1 MVTELK
7 TEPGQIHKNLVN
19 NRCPK
24 CERELTFVAITDSTL
39 IRKCVGCSLTLHD
52 PLEGGEYPDNVCE
65 ICD

>member
-39 IRKCVGCSLTLHD
+39 IRKVRRL
-52 PLEGGEYPDNVCE
+52 
-65 ICD
+65 